1 MAGAEAYLRGP
12 LRRSLLVKRIR
23 EDPTSRLAI
32 WARRF
37 ALFAIVVSLLAI
49 IIGRAGFLEII
60 PSLAAVG
67 GALIVSVVAVALAL
81 GAFVVIW
88 RDGLAGFG
96 MAITAFAIG
105 VGILAYPSYL
115 ATKAYRLPAISDIT
129 TDPIDPP
136 RFEAIARLRSR
147 DANPI
152 LYAGLR
158 AAELQKAAYPNIQ
171 PVYLPVQP
179 EVAFEATMSVMTRR
193 KLRPVDARP
202 PQTGRR
208 DGRIEVVFR
217 TPVMG
222 FRDDVVIRIRSDPEG
237 ARIDLR
243 STSRYGRHDFGTN
256 AARIASLAEDIEEA
270 VATLAPEKPPPD
282 LPTKGT
288 KKGPEP
294 KSLKPGEKRR

>member
-1 MAGAEAYLRGP
+1 
-12 LRRSLLVKRIR
+12 
-23 EDPTSRLAI
+23 
-32 WARRF
+32 
-37 ALFAIVVSLLAI
+37 
-49 IIGRAGFLEII
+49 
-60 PSLAAVG
+60 
-67 GALIVSVVAVALAL
+67 
-81 GAFVVIW
+81 
-88 RDGLAGFG
+88 

-193 KLRPVDARP
+193 KLRPVDVRP

-237 ARIDLR
+237 ARVDLR

-256 AARIASLAEDIEEA
+256 AARIASLSEDIEEA
-270 VATLAPEKPPPD
+270 VAMLAPEKPPPD
-282 LPTKGT
+282 LPAKGS

>member
-32 WARRF
+32 WSLRF
-37 ALFAIVVSLLAI
+37 AMFAIVVTLLAI
-49 IIGRAGFLEII
+49 VIGRAGFLEII
-60 PSLAAVG
+60 PSLAAMG
-67 GALIVSVVAVALAL
+67 GALILSVIAVLLAF

-96 MAITAFAIG
+96 IAFIAFLIG
-105 VGILAYPSYL
+105 AGILGYPSYL

-147 DANPI
+147 DTNPI

-171 PVYLPVQP
+171 PVFLPITP
-179 EVAFEATMSVMTRR
+179 EAAFEATMSMMTKR

-202 PQTGRR
+202 PQAGRR

-217 TPVMG
+217 TLVMG
-222 FRDDVVIRIRSDPEG
+222 FRDDVVIRIRPDPDG
-237 ARIDLR
+237 TRIDLR

-256 AARIASLAEDIEEA
+256 AARIASLVDDIEDA
-270 VATLAPEKPPPD
+270 VASLAPDKPPPD
-282 LPTKGT
+282 LPAKGT
-288 KKGPEP
+288 KKGPDP
-294 KSLKPGEKRR
+294 KALKPGEKRR